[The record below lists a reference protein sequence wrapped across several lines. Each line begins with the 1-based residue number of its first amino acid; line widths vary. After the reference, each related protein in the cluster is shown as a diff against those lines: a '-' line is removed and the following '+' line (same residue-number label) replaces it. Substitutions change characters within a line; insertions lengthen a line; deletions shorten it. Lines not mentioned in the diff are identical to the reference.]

1 MRQQAGDKSPLGAY
15 LKLRG
20 LKNMTSV
27 EYPISSR
34 RAFPVMALPL
44 LLALLIFIGTP
55 EACKA
60 VPHPANSDP
69 NRPFRDK
76 WALIVGISDFQS
88 KQIPGLKYSVKDAK
102 DFREYLI
109 KEANFA
115 PDHVRI
121 LLDEDAS
128 RRRVLSELGSKFLAR
143 VAKPDDLVVLY
154 FSTHGS
160 ARQADIRGKNFV
172 VAYDSDPE
180 DLFTTGI
187 EMDSILDSVNSRI
200 LSERILLV
208 LDACHSGS
216 VLANA
221 KGLGRVGNFD
231 PEELSQG
238 SGQLVISSS
247 APDQQ
252 SFESKRYENGVFTR
266 KLLEG
271 LRMNGRRTTLSDAFP
286 FVEKSVS
293 AEVQE
298 DYAVRQTPV
307 LKSKWNG
314 NDLMLAAAATAP
326 QSVPPTVKEI
336 LEPDSIERSPT
347 KTVKIASAVTV
358 VPNIP
363 TAGKVQS
370 SIQRP
375 NQGSALQLGT
385 TLLNRGD
392 FASAVDVL
400 TKASKA
406 NSGNADIHFALA
418 NALVKLNRTS
428 EAVKEYRE
436 CFRLNPNG
444 KRADYCLQI
453 ISYYSTA
460 GRTTAATR
468 SGITAASSGTALSI
482 SQSSNRLLPSSH
494 SDSLQAPPAADL
506 ARIRSSLPTI
516 KSCSRERPYLSDIM
530 NWSRNER
537 ASYQNDALDRVE
549 RARLKLKDAEE
560 LMRKADSMT
569 YSLVP
574 SAKNYGESEEQ
585 FALRKAGGRASA
597 EQLLQPF
604 RSEIDLRS
612 RILSEEEAILSSCQT
627 AARELY
633 SNYGY
638 SGGYSGG
645 TTNKSTCH

>member
-1 MRQQAGDKSPLGAY
+1 MKAVQ
-15 LKLRG
+15 
-20 LKNMTSV
+20 
-27 EYPISSR
+27 
-34 RAFPVMALPL
+34 L
-44 LLALLIFIGTP
+44 LLALLCLFSITQP
-55 EACKA
+55 SNA
-60 VPHPANSDP
+60 VPHPAGSDP

-76 WALIVGISDFQS
+76 WALIVGIGEFQS
-88 KQIPGLKYSVKDAK
+88 KQIPGLKYAVKDAK

-128 RRRVLSELGSKFLAR
+128 RRRVLSELGNKFLAR

-160 ARQADIRGKNFV
+160 PKQADIRGKNFV
-172 VAYDSDPE
+172 VAHDSDPE

-216 VLANA
+216 VLANS
-221 KGLGRVGNFD
+221 KGLGRSGNFD

-238 SGQLVISSS
+238 SGQLVLSSS

-298 DYAVRQTPV
+298 DYALRQTPI

-326 QSVPPTVKEI
+326 QSVPQTVKEI
-336 LEPDSIERSPT
+336 LEPDSIQRTP
-347 KTVKIASAVTV
+347 VKQVKVASTALSGA
-358 VPNIP
+358 PNIAVAQKINSPGVP
-363 TAGKVQS
+363 TGTQS
-370 SIQRP
+370 
-375 NQGSALQLGT
+375 SALQFGT

-406 NSGNADIHFALA
+406 PGANADVHYVLA
-418 NALVKLNRTS
+418 NALIKLGRTT

-436 CFRLNPNG
+436 CFRLNPTG
-444 KRADYCLQI
+444 KRADYCLQVI
-453 ISYYSTA
+453 NYYSNA
-460 GRTTAATR
+460 GRTSLASNRTASNTTASTTSAALSVAPSR
-468 SGITAASSGTALSI
+468 SLQSLSDCTQASS
-482 SQSSNRLLPSSH
+482 
-494 SDSLQAPPAADL
+494 AADV
-506 ARIRSSLPTI
+506 ARIRSSLPAI
-516 KSCSRERPYLSDIM
+516 RSCQRERPYLSEIM

-537 ASYQNDALDRVE
+537 ASYQNDASDRVE
-549 RARLKLKDAEE
+549 RARLKLKDAED
-560 LMRKADSMT
+560 LLRRADSMT

-585 FALRKAGGRASA
+585 FLIRKAAGRASA
-597 EQLLQPF
+597 EQLMQPF
-604 RSEIDLRS
+604 RCELDNRARIVGEEES
-612 RILSEEEAILSSCQT
+612 ILSTCQT
-627 AARELY
+627 AGRELY

-638 SGGYSGG
+638 GGSCGSSA
-645 TTNKSTCH
+645 TTTKSTCH

>member
-1 MRQQAGDKSPLGAY
+1 M
-15 LKLRG
+15 
-20 LKNMTSV
+20 
-27 EYPISSR
+27 
-34 RAFPVMALPL
+34 MAVPL
-44 LLALLIFIGTP
+44 LLALLIFIGIP
-55 EACKA
+55 EASNA

-76 WALIVGISDFQS
+76 WALIVGVSEFQS
-88 KQIPGLKYSVKDAK
+88 KQVPGLKYSVKDAK

-128 RRRVLSELGSKFLAR
+128 RRRVLSELGNKFLAR

-160 ARQADIRGKNFV
+160 AKQADIRGKNFV

-216 VLANA
+216 VLANS

-271 LRMNGRRTTLSDAFP
+271 LRMNGRKTTLSDAFP

-336 LEPDSIERSPT
+336 LEPDSIQRPST
-347 KTVKIASAVTV
+347 KTTKIASAVTV

-363 TAGKVQS
+363 AAGKVQS
-370 SIQRP
+370 SIQSA
-375 NQGSALQLGT
+375 NQSNALQLGT

-406 NSGNADIHFALA
+406 NGANADIHFALA

-444 KRADYCLQI
+444 KRADYCLQV

-460 GRTTAATR
+460 GRATASATR
-468 SGITAASSGTALSI
+468 GGITTSSAGTAPASA
-482 SQSSNRLLPSSH
+482 QSSTRSSSPQCDSPQSPPS
-494 SDSLQAPPAADL
+494 ADL

-516 KSCSRERPYLSDIM
+516 RSCPRERPFLSDIM

-537 ASYQNDALDRVE
+537 ATYQNDAADRVE

-560 LMRKADSMT
+560 LLRKADSMT

-585 FALRKAGGRASA
+585 FAIRKSGGRASA

-604 RSEIDLRS
+604 RSELDLRS
-612 RILSEEEAILSSCQT
+612 RILSEEESILSTCQT

-638 SGGYSGG
+638 SGGYSGPA
-645 TTNKSTCH
+645 TKSTCH

>member
-1 MRQQAGDKSPLGAY
+1 M
-15 LKLRG
+15 
-20 LKNMTSV
+20 
-27 EYPISSR
+27 
-34 RAFPVMALPL
+34 PL
-44 LLALLIFIGTP
+44 LLALLVFIGIP
-55 EACKA
+55 EASKA
-60 VPHPANSDP
+60 VPHPATSDP

-76 WALIVGISDFQS
+76 WALIVGISEFQS
-88 KQIPGLKYSVKDAK
+88 KQVPGLKYSVKDAK

-128 RRRVLSELGSKFLAR
+128 RRRVLSELGNKFLAR

-160 ARQADIRGKNFV
+160 AKQADIRGKNFV

-216 VLANA
+216 VLANS

-326 QSVPPTVKEI
+326 QAVPPTVKEI
-336 LEPDSIERSPT
+336 LEPDSIQRPPT
-347 KTVKIASAVTV
+347 KTAKIASAITV

-363 TAGKVQS
+363 AAGKVQS
-370 SIQRP
+370 SIQPP
-375 NQGSALQLGT
+375 NQSNALQLGT

-400 TKASKA
+400 TKAAKVNGA
-406 NSGNADIHFALA
+406 NADIHFALA
-418 NALVKLNRTS
+418 NALVKLNRTN

-444 KRADYCLQI
+444 KRADYCLQV
-453 ISYYSTA
+453 ISYYSNA
-460 GRTTAATR
+460 GRTTASASRSGFTTAAAAGTASAQSSVPFSTR
-468 SGITAASSGTALSI
+468 SSSP
-482 SQSSNRLLPSSH
+482 QSDAPQS
-494 SDSLQAPPAADL
+494 PPAADL

-516 KSCSRERPYLSDIM
+516 RSCPRERPYLSDIM

-537 ASYQNDALDRVE
+537 ATYQNDASDRVE

-560 LMRKADSMT
+560 LLRKANSLT

-585 FALRKAGGRASA
+585 FSLRKAGGCASA

-604 RSEIDLRS
+604 RSELDLRS
-612 RILSEEEAILSSCQT
+612 RILSEEESILSTCQT

-638 SGGYSGG
+638 SGGYSG
-645 TTNKSTCH
+645 TTTTKSTCH